1 MIAELQRKST
11 HLAGLIFPIIY
22 IFSNKT
28 IMLLILVSLA
38 CIALLIELGK
48 FLLPPFRK
56 LFLKLFKPLLRPH
69 EQKGALTGATFYII
83 STLLCIFLFDKS
95 IAIVCIFFIVLGDA
109 AAALVGRKWG
119 KIKLIGN
126 KSLEGSAACFGI
138 CAITTLFWINPIV
151 GLTGAFV
158 ATLVELLPIPIDDNL
173 TMPLIA
179 GAVMQLMV
187 MYLPL

>member
-28 IMLLILVSLA
+28 VMLLILVSLA

-109 AAALVGRKWG
+109 AAALIGRKWG